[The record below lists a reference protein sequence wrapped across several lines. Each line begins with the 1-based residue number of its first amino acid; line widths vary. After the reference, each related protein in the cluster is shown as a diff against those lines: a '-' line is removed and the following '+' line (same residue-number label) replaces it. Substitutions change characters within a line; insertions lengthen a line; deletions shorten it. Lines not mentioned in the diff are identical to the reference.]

1 MYFLEFI
8 EVMKLVGK
16 EVLNKENLLGK
27 EKELWEKVNVKWEF
41 FAWLSYNNSVILIL
55 NFKLVLLR

>member
-27 EKELWEKVNVKWEF
+27 EKELWEKVNVK
-41 FAWLSYNNSVILIL
+41 
-55 NFKLVLLR
+55 

>member
-1 MYFLEFI
+1 MYFLEFN